1 MTLLG
6 CPGHLA
12 VPMHSA
18 AVPATCGEAM
28 LVPEMVL

>member
-1 MTLLG
+1 MPVVLEV
-6 CPGHLA
+6 A
-12 VPMHSA
+12 MQSA